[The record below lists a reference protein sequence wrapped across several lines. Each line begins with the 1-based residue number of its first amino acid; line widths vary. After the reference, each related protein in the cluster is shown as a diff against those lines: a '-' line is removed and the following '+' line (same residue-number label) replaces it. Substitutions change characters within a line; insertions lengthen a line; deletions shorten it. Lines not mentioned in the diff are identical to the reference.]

1 MNISE
6 EISKAYSLLSR
17 ILVSGDA
24 VDFMSAAR
32 KHLFNALTEANKLNE
47 TANAPKNVE
56 RQK

>member
-32 KHLFNALTEANKLNE
+32 KHLLNALTEANKLNVS
-47 TANAPKNVE
+47 AKAPKNVE
-56 RQK
+56 KQQ

>member
-17 ILVSGDA
+17 ILISGDA

-32 KHLFNALTEANKLNE
+32 KHLLNALTEANKLNE
-47 TANAPKNVE
+47 SAKAPKNVE
-56 RQK
+56 KQQ